1 MKASGKI
8 VPIFVDCNWG
18 ESNKDLSDKY
28 NVEGYPTVIFTNPDG
43 KQLAGMGDD
52 RAEGL
57 NQQSDE
63 IAAKFPGGP
72 PTFESWEKAVEKA
85 KEDKK
90 PILYVFTTAK
100 DDSKALEK
108 ALGDDSLKKIVE
120 QFVLVKSPIQ
130 KDNDDAKKFSVAGS
144 A

>member
-72 PTFESWEKAVEKA
+72 PVPTGFYQRERAEYLKYLLLSSLGFE
-85 KEDKK
+85 
-90 PILYVFTTAK
+90 
-100 DDSKALEK
+100 
-108 ALGDDSLKKIVE
+108 
-120 QFVLVKSPIQ
+120 
-130 KDNDDAKKFSVAGS
+130 
-144 A
+144 